1 MKAPLFWK
9 RWMSKRNGKI
19 DGRKDIPTVDQTTHP
34 FYEQDLKK
42 TYESSIQFVTHEWQ
56 KKDQGLKE
64 DYCRAIAVAQNLTD
78 RIIIEAI
85 QTRSAINAVYPVN
98 RELPV
103 FSSWKDNAL
112 VFRTKMLKLKKE
124 IRDKVETFLD
134 CKGSENTEIMSAFLP
149 AQQLFKSYPEYT
161 RKILVIM
168 SDMIEESPNHNF
180 VKYLLG
186 EKKTMNIIATEK
198 KRKCLPCL
206 NGVTVY
212 VIGAGGKST
221 SRMIKLKEFW
231 LKYFN
236 ACGAEVQPGNYGAG
250 LARFAE

>member
-1 MKAPLFWK
+1 MLFRVFLILFLLLVNVPLMHSEPAYGNEGKPKLVYVLFDLSGSALTRRDLYMKWF
-9 RWMSKRNGKI
+9 
-19 DGRKDIPTVDQTTHP
+19 
-34 FYEQDLKK
+34 DLILN
-42 TYESSIQFVTHEWQ
+42 SLRP
-56 KKDQGLKE
+56 G
-64 DYCRAIAVAQNLTD
+64 D

-112 VFRTKMLKLKKE
+112 VFRKKMLKLKKE
-124 IRDKVETFLD
+124 IRDKVKTFLD
-134 CKGSENTEIMSAFLP
+134 RKGSGNTEIMSAFLP
-149 AQQLFKSYPEYT
+149 AQQLFESYPEYT

-168 SDMIEESPNHNF
+168 SDMIEESPSHNF
-180 VKYLLG
+180 AKYPPG

-206 NGVTVY
+206 TGVTVY
-212 VIGAGGKST
+212 VTGAGGKST